1 MAEFVV
7 VISDRAK
14 ADIAEIVRYLV
25 PRAGRPVAHSY
36 ADEIIDYC
44 LGFSLF
50 PNRGTVMSSKHNMRS
65 VGFNRQATILFRVD
79 HRQVTI
85 LRIFHRGSNVE
96 LEEI

>member
-25 PRAGRPVAHSY
+25 PRAGRHVAHSY
-36 ADEIIDYC
+36 VDEIIDYC

-50 PNRGTVMSSKHNMRS
+50 PNRGTVVSTKHNMRT
-65 VGFNRQATILFRVD
+65 VGFNRQAAIVFRVG
-79 HRQVTI
+79 RGQVTI
-85 LRIFHRGSNVE
+85 LRIFHRGRNIE
-96 LEEI
+96 LDEI